1 MALNCISNDS
11 KYFTSLN
18 YSSRKQYLE
27 KLKING
33 QVLKDPYSI
42 DEVNWSKDMTQWPEL
57 QFGDVYTNLINTEG
71 QFTKEKLKAYKSLDA
86 YNYFYNGYVRTVFFC
101 HSGDFSTLKAR
112 VIPSQRAP
120 ENSHKAWVIIS
131 MKDGSVQTAHC
142 TCMAR

>member
-42 DEVNWSKDMTQWPEL
+42 DEVNWSEDMTQWPEL
-57 QFGDVYTNLINTEG
+57 QFGEVYTNLINMEG

-86 YNYFYNGYVRTVFFC
+86 YNYFYNGYVRTVFFVILEILALSRLELIPVRE
-101 HSGDFSTLKAR
+101 HLKT
-112 VIPSQRAP
+112 VIKP
-120 ENSHKAWVIIS
+120 
-131 MKDGSVQTAHC
+131 GS
-142 TCMAR
+142 